1 MRKDRESRGG
11 GIYCLVF
18 WCMLVSLLCTTKNSN
33 SNGEISLENTLA
45 DFRPDFWNKL
55 GVKDLHLD
63 AEDLLIGKRSKDS
76 ALHSSK
82 SKKIEGAYPMTH
94 GNYLLL
100 QDLGWKVP
108 PLSLPDHKMRDP
120 TASKA
125 QHTLCVWSFN
135 SSSFILVNLLLST
148 LPTTLLTDMK
158 LIN

>member
-1 MRKDRESRGG
+1 MHAYLIIMPMS
-11 GIYCLVF
+11 
-18 WCMLVSLLCTTKNSN
+18 SNSN